1 MSPDVLDFCVTLL
14 ATVGS
19 LGSGVLVIVLALC
32 AMIDGSGD

>member
-1 MSPDVLDFCVTLL
+1 MNDALDVGAAVL